1 MAAIVNESGLT
12 WRHAAGVGVV
22 VLLIS
27 YGVLRWTTA
36 HGHGLP
42 HMSWFLLV
50 TLVLLS
56 FAVLSARWEVRAY
69 LHGTSTR
76 PPSPQKARRA
86 LVAAQAWV
94 LAGAMFAGWFGAF
107 ALTELGRLDAG
118 SALGGMIQAIVLFVG
133 SVLAVVVGLV
143 VQGWCRI
150 PQDKDDDD
158 NSPGGSLRA

>member
-1 MAAIVNESGLT
+1 MNESGVT

-22 VLLIS
+22 VLLVC
-27 YGVLRWTTA
+27 YGLLRWTTA

-42 HMSWFLLV
+42 HMSWFILV

-56 FAVLSARWEVRAY
+56 FAVLAAGWEVRAY

-76 PPSPQKARRA
+76 PPTPLRARRA

-94 LAGAMFAGWFGAF
+94 LAGSMFAGWFAAF
-107 ALTELGRLDAG
+107 ALVELGRLDAG
-118 SALGGMIQAIVLFVG
+118 SARGGLIQAIVLLVG
-133 SVLAVVVGLV
+133 SIGAVIVGLV

-150 PQDKDDDD
+150 PKNKDDDD
-158 NSPGGSLRA
+158 DSPGGSLPA

>member
-1 MAAIVNESGLT
+1 MAAAVSESGVT
-12 WRHAAGVGVV
+12 WRHATGVTVV
-22 VLLIS
+22 VLLIC
-27 YGVLRWTTA
+27 YGLLRWTDA
-36 HGHGLP
+36 HGNALP

-56 FAVLSARWEVRAY
+56 VAVLAAGWEVRAY
-69 LHGTSTR
+69 LNGTSTR

-94 LAGAMFAGWFGAF
+94 LAGAVFAGWFAAY
-107 ALTELGRLDAG
+107 ALVELGRLDAS
-118 SALGGMIQAIVLFVG
+118 SARGAMIQAIVLFVG
-133 SVLAVVVGLV
+133 SVGAVAVGLI

-158 NSPGGSLRA
+158 APGGGTLRA

>member
-1 MAAIVNESGLT
+1 VNESGVT

-22 VLLIS
+22 VLLVC

-36 HGHGLP
+36 QGHGLP
-42 HMSWFLLV
+42 HMSWFILV

-56 FAVLSARWEVRAY
+56 FAVLAAGWDVRAY
-69 LHGTSTR
+69 LQGTSTR
-76 PPSPQKARRA
+76 PPSPLKARRA

-94 LAGAMFAGWFGAF
+94 LAGSIFAGWFGAF

-118 SALGGMIQAIVLFVG
+118 SALGGMIQALALFVG
-133 SVLAVVVGLV
+133 SIGAVVVGLI

-150 PQDKDDDD
+150 PKDKDDDD
-158 NSPGGSLRA
+158 APGGGTLRA